1 MERPLQ
7 QQQYPQQP
15 SSPVVLE
22 VLDDDEDNGEG
33 QEENNGPLYHHCP
46 RVVSAASSNKHSS
59 SSTLLNDLVRY
70 ERIRTAALQKE
81 GAYQINYPNST
92 AGWIRT
98 VFVWR
103 GRALDRMML
112 PFTLVVGHAILYVIL
127 SHDKLFGKQLQLLH
141 EQQFAQWEIFYTFVL
156 NSTAALLLV
165 FRLNRAAERFWIA
178 RHYWGDIAAYTRS
191 IISGL
196 LTHNNDEKVDDDGG
210 DRGGNGAATTTDD
223 AIRLLLV
230 WALATKDLLRS
241 KYGTRKYCGCKTTRR
256 GKDNAKDRGGNWNAD
271 TYAGLLTEHQVRQ
284 LQQYRHA
291 PMIIMDQVRA
301 KLRQRYGG
309 HHHHT
314 MVVLDRFEEQ
324 LNRLIWVGGGL
335 ERIQATPLP
344 LVYVS
349 HLRTFLLL
357 NLLLFPWVYG
367 GNVVN
372 WWTIPMV
379 GVAAFATLGIESAAA
394 EVESPF
400 RRDRVN
406 ALNMDGYVLG
416 LLQIAQEQLEY
427 YYYRNNNNNNGIML
441 FSSAAEQQQQLPLR
455 RDDDDHASSSSVAL

>member
-1 MERPLQ
+1 MERPQ
-7 QQQYPQQP
+7 QQQTPP
-15 SSPVVLE
+15 SPVVLE
-22 VLDDDEDNGEG
+22 VLEDEEEDGEG
-33 QEENNGPLYHHCP
+33 QEDHGEHHHRP
-46 RVVSAASSNKHSS
+46 RVSASSHSS
-59 SSTLLNDLVRY
+59 SSTLLNDLIRY
-70 ERIRTAALQKE
+70 ERIRTTALQKE

-103 GRALDRMML
+103 GRALDRMIL

-127 SHDKLFGKQLQLLH
+127 SHENLFGSQLQLLH

-156 NSTAALLLV
+156 NSALALLLV

-196 LTHNNDEKVDDDGG
+196 LAHHNDEDGG
-210 DRGGNGAATTTDD
+210 GTDTGNGATATTTDD

-230 WALATKDLLRS
+230 WALSTKDLLRS
-241 KYGTRKYCGCKTTRR
+241 KYNKSGTRKCGTRR
-256 GKDNAKDRGGNWNAD
+256 DKNKDNSNRRRGDWNAD
-271 TYAGLLTEHQVRQ
+271 TYAGLLTELQVRQ
-284 LQQYRHA
+284 LEQYRHA
-291 PMIIMDQVRA
+291 PMIIMDQIRA
-301 KLRQRYGG
+301 QLRQRYGSG
-309 HHHHT
+309 DNKNNHNYHA

-416 LLQIAQEQLEY
+416 LLQIAQEQLECY
-427 YYYRNNNNNNGIML
+427 YHHPKNGLL
-441 FSSAAEQQQQLPLR
+441 FSAAARAEQQQQQQQR

>member
-1 MERPLQ
+1 MERPQQ
-7 QQQYPQQP
+7 QQQYQQQQQP
-15 SSPVVLE
+15 SSSSSSSSPVVLQG
-22 VLDDDEDNGEG
+22 LDDEDGEG
-33 QEENNGPLYHHCP
+33 QEDSP
-46 RVVSAASSNKHSS
+46 SAKHSS
-59 SSTLLNDLVRY
+59 SSTLLNDLIRY

-103 GRALDRMML
+103 GRALDRMIL
-112 PFTLVVGHAILYVIL
+112 PFTIVVGHAILYVIL
-127 SHDKLFGKQLQLLH
+127 SHKKLFGVQLQLLH
-141 EQQFAQWEIFYTFVL
+141 EQQFSQWEIFYTFVL
-156 NSTAALLLV
+156 NSALALLLV

-196 LTHNNDEKVDDDGG
+196 LTHDEIDGG
-210 DRGGNGAATTTDD
+210 GNCAGNNGATTTDD

-241 KYGTRKYCGCKTTRR
+241 KYTSGTRKCGSRR
-256 GKDNAKDRGGNWNAD
+256 DDHAKNDNTLRRSGGWNAD

-284 LQQYRHA
+284 LERYRHA
-291 PMIIMDQVRA
+291 PMIVMDQVRA
-301 KLRQRYGG
+301 RLRQRYSGR
-309 HHHHT
+309 HHST

-416 LLQIAQEQLEY
+416 LLQVAQEQLECY
-427 YYYRNNNNNNGIML
+427 YHQNNN
-441 FSSAAEQQQQLPLR
+441 FAAAAAEQQLPQQR